1 MVILGGVALIL
12 HGVRT
17 LRKGLDRLFGAQLG
31 PFLQRAS
38 GGGAG
43 ALFTGVGMSLLAPSS
58 TSVSVLAVQA
68 VRSGHVTARRMLL
81 VLLGADIGLTF
92 TVQLLSL
99 KIELYAPAFLALGV
113 LLYQYTRN
121 LRTRGVGQVFLS
133 FGFLFLGI
141 GLVGNGSATID
152 PRGDFGQ
159 ILKIVAHNPFWL
171 ATVSAILAIAM
182 QSSTATVG
190 LLMGLSAAS
199 STAGG
204 LALNTP
210 LAIAA
215 VAGAN
220 VGVGFTMLMIA
231 WGHLESRRLAVAN
244 LMAKCLTAAIV
255 LALLPEIAWL
265 LRQVSAVLPR
275 QVADAHTG
283 FNLFKAMMVLPMA
296 GAVSTIAQW
305 IVPAPRGGAA
315 DEDPARPRYLGVGPA
330 DGNSLAL
337 SQSMREILRVA
348 EIVRSMCDDV
358 WRALRE
364 DDEELIRQ
372 VSDRDNH
379 VDKLEAEIKRFLAN
393 LDAHSLDPDQAT
405 ERLRQLRYLSEMETI
420 GDLVDKNLCEL
431 ALKKIRR
438 RVAFTPEAWQELEV
452 LDRWIVE
459 NMLLADAAFHT
470 GDLKLAAK
478 LLRHKDHVDRQV
490 RRLRDTHLASLDRF
504 ARESPDCS
512 AVQLD
517 LLTNLRRIN
526 SHVCHIAFAL
536 LGDGEQTLTAS
547 A

>member
-31 PFLQRAS
+31 PFLQKAS
-38 GGGAG
+38 GGSKG
-43 ALFTGVGMSLLAPSS
+43 ALFTGMGMSLLAPSS
-58 TSVSVLAVQA
+58 TSVSILAVQT
-68 VRSGHVTARRMLL
+68 VRSGHVTARRMLI
-81 VLLGADIGLTF
+81 VLLGADIGLTV

-99 KIELYAPAFLALGV
+99 KIEQFAPAFLALGV
-113 LLYQYTRN
+113 LLYQYTRGM
-121 LRTRGVGQVFLS
+121 RTRGIGQVFLS

-141 GLVGNGSATID
+141 GFVAQGASSID
-152 PRGDFGQ
+152 PHGDLSQVLG
-159 ILKIVAHNPFWL
+159 IVAHSPLLF
-171 ATVSAILAIAM
+171 AVFAAAIAIAM

-190 LLMGLSAAS
+190 MIMGLTGLGGHAM
-199 STAGG
+199 TAE
-204 LALNTP
+204 

-220 VGVGFTMLMIA
+220 VGVGFTMLLIA
-231 WGHLESRRLAVAN
+231 WSDIESRRLAVAN
-244 LMAKCLTAAIV
+244 LIAKLSAACVVI
-255 LALLPEIAWL
+255 ALLPQIASL
-265 LRQVSAVLPR
+265 MRFSSGHLPR
-275 QVADAHTG
+275 QVANAHTG
-283 FNLFKAMMVLPMA
+283 FNVAKALFVLPIA
-296 GAVSTIAQW
+296 GLLSALAARLVR
-305 IVPAPRGGAA
+305 VRVGATN
-315 DEDPARPRYLGVGPA
+315 DDPARPRYLGVGPT

-358 WRALRE
+358 WRALRNG
-364 DDEELIRQ
+364 DEELVRQ

-379 VDKLEAEIKRFLAN
+379 VDKLEADIKRFLAN
-393 LDAHSLDPDQAT
+393 LDTHSLDPDQAT

-438 RVAFTPEAWQELEV
+438 RVAFTPEAWADLEAV
-452 LDRWIVE
+452 DRWVVE

-470 GDLKLAAK
+470 RDLKLAAK

-490 RRLRDTHLASLDRF
+490 RRLRDAHLAGLDRF
-504 ARESPDCS
+504 VSQSPDSS
-512 AVQLD
+512 AVHLD

-536 LGDGEQTLTAS
+536 LGDGDTATLTAGV
-547 A
+547 